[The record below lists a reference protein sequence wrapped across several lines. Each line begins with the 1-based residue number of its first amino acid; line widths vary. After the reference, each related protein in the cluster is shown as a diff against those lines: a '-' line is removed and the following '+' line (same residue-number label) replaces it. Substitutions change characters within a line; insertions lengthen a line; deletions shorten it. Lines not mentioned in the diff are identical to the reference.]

1 MNLDAITGLL
11 RKRIGLDPESLGPS
25 VVPSAVALRQRAL
38 GIAELSD
45 YAGRLQNSAQEFE
58 ALVNELVVCETWF
71 FRGGE
76 LFSYLAA
83 RIKDA
88 ARNRS
93 LTRPFRVL
101 CVPCCTGEEPYS
113 LSIALT
119 ELQVPRK
126 AWHID
131 ACDINER
138 FLARARKGHYTD
150 FSFRQTEPDL
160 RERYFHSVDG
170 GWELDESIRST
181 VDFHCANL
189 VEPGFLHGAARY
201 DLIFCRNLFIYLHDA
216 ARQQVI
222 GVLDRLLASDGLIAM
237 GHAEPLSS
245 LDRRFRHVGP
255 DGCFLY
261 AREGVSAAD
270 SPAKPALAPLPA
282 ANYATREAVATKSPA
297 SRQDAGRRAKAA
309 VSPRPAA
316 KRTTPTVPTEIA
328 GDPLTTAR
336 QHADAGRLDEA
347 WADCQALLTKSGPTA
362 DLFTL
367 LGIIQQ
373 ARHDKG
379 AKQYF
384 EKALYLDPDHGDS
397 LLHLML
403 LCEQQG
409 AHSQAAALRSRL
421 ERATQGGDA

>member
-45 YAGRLQNSAQEFE
+45 YAGRLRSSAQEFE

-83 RIKDA
+83 HIRDV
-88 ARNRS
+88 ARKRS
-93 LTRPFRVL
+93 ITRPFRVL

-113 LSIALT
+113 LAIALT

-138 FLARARKGHYTD
+138 FLARARLGRYTE
-150 FSFRQTEPDL
+150 FSYRQTEPEL
-160 RERYFHSVDG
+160 RQRYFHAVEN

-181 VDFHCANL
+181 VNFHCANL
-189 VEPGFLHGAARY
+189 IELGFMEGAARY

-216 ARQQVI
+216 ARHQVI
-222 GVLDRLLASDGLIAM
+222 GVLDRMLANDGLIAM

-245 LDRRFRHVGP
+245 LDSRFRHVGP

-261 AREGVSAAD
+261 SRAGVAVAD
-270 SPAKPALAPLPA
+270 LPTKPVLAPLQPA
-282 ANYATREAVATKSPA
+282 TDATRASATTTSPA
-297 SRQDAGRRAKAA
+297 
-309 VSPRPAA
+309 PRPAA
-316 KRTTPTVPTEIA
+316 VRKTKAAVPPTSAAKRVTPPAPTKTSD
-328 GDPLTTAR
+328 DPLSAAR

-347 WADCQALLTKSGPTA
+347 WAECQALLTAAEPTA

-384 EKALYLDPDHGDS
+384 EKALYLDPDHAES

-409 AHSQAAALRSRL
+409 AHAQAATLRSRL
-421 ERATQGGDA
+421 ERTNQRGNA

>member
-38 GIAELSD
+38 GLAELSD
-45 YAGRLQNSAQEFE
+45 YAGRLQNSAQEFD

-88 ARNRS
+88 ATKRS
-93 LTRPFRVL
+93 LARPFRVL

-113 LSIALT
+113 LAIALT

-138 FLARARKGHYTD
+138 FLARARLGRYTE
-150 FSFRQTEPDL
+150 FSFRQTDPEL
-160 RERYFHSVDG
+160 RERYFHAVDT

-181 VDFHCANL
+181 VEFHCANL
-189 VEPGFLHGAARY
+189 VEPGFMEGAARY

-216 ARQQVI
+216 ARQLVI

-245 LDRRFRHVGP
+245 LDPRFRHVGP

-261 AREGVSAAD
+261 ARAGASAAD
-270 SPAKPALAPLPA
+270 SPTKPVLASLLPA
-282 ANYATREAVATKSPA
+282 TESTRAFTAATPRATRPAVARKAKTAPSPKS
-297 SRQDAGRRAKAA
+297 
-309 VSPRPAA
+309 AA
-316 KRTTPTVPTEIA
+316 KRATPPAPTKTST
-328 GDPLTTAR
+328 DPLSAAR

-347 WADCQALLTKSGPTA
+347 WAGCQALLTTTGPTA

-384 EKALYLDPDHGDS
+384 EKALYLDPDHAES

-409 AHSQAAALRSRL
+409 ALAQAATLRSRL
-421 ERATQGGDA
+421 DRANQRGDA